1 LAIKEKWGADLPAV
15 ADAAEDLADTLR
27 KLDRDSEAEAYDEQ
41 AAKIRAKK
49 KQ

>member
-1 LAIKEKWGADLPAV
+1 M

-41 AAKIRAKK
+41 AAKIRARK